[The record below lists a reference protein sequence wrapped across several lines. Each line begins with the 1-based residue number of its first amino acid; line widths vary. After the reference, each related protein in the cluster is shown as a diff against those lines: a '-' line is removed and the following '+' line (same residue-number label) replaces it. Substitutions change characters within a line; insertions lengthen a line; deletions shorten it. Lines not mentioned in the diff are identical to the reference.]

1 MNNKYW
7 KKFYKG
13 KNAERE
19 PSDFAKSI
27 QEIAGKQEKLI
38 FDLGSGNGRDSVF
51 FAEKGHTVISVDPN
65 SAPYKNHDNL
75 MYWKMTIDYF
85 IKRLKTGNTC
95 SKEMPTVLY
104 SRFFIHAINK
114 EQTKQLVN
122 AVRPK
127 TYFIAEFRIEGDE
140 PKIYKDHKR
149 TLWNPKE
156 FAELFNN
163 DEWERCTV
171 QTGRGF
177 AKYKDEDP
185 LVMRII
191 AKKK

>member
-7 KKFYKG
+7 KKFYKAI
-13 KNAERE
+13 KCEQE
-19 PSDFAKSI
+19 PSNFARSI
-27 QEIAGKQEKLI
+27 QEIAGKEKWFL

-51 FAEKGHTVISVDPN
+51 FAENGHTVISVDPN
-65 SAPYKNHDNL
+65 NKPYKKNENL
-75 MYWKMTIDYF
+75 FHWKMDIDYF
-85 IKRLKTGNTC
+85 NRKLKKTNMCNKDMT
-95 SKEMPTVLY
+95 TVFY

-114 EQTKQLVN
+114 EQTIELIRSM
-122 AVRPK
+122 RPK

-140 PKIYKDHKR
+140 PKIYTDHKR

-163 DEWERCTV
+163 DQWERCTV
-171 QTGRGF
+171 QTGTGF

-191 AKKK
+191 AKRK